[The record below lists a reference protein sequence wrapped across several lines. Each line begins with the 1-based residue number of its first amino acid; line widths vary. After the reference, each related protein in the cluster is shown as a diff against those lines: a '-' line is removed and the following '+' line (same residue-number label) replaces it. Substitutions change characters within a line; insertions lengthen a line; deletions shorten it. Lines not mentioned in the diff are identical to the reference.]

1 MKLYYHPLSG
11 YSQKVIVAF
20 YEKGLTFDGS
30 IVELMDPEAKAAYM
44 KDVYPI
50 GKVPYL
56 VADDG
61 REIPESSI
69 IIEYLEN
76 NYDSGARLI
85 PDDKHLA
92 RQVRFHDRMSDL
104 YLQNQIGTIFF
115 DSMKPEDQR
124 NPEAVQQA
132 RKTIDTVYGFLEKH
146 LATGGWMV
154 DNQFSMADCSLV
166 PALNYARMTHPYE
179 GRPNIEAYWDRLRE
193 RPSVKQVLDEA
204 APYMEAFMK
213 NRG

>member
-20 YEKGLTFDGS
+20 YEKGLSFDGS

-50 GKVPYL
+50 GKVPLL
-56 VADDG
+56 VGDDG

-76 NYDSGARLI
+76 NFEDGTRLI
-85 PDDKHLA
+85 PHDKHLA

-115 DSMKPEDQR
+115 DSLKPADQQ
-124 NPEAVQQA
+124 NPEAVQLA
-132 RKTIDTVYGFLEKH
+132 RNTIDTVYGYLDKH
-146 LATGGWMV
+146 LASGDWMV
-154 DNQFSMADCSLV
+154 AHQFSMADCSLV

-179 GRPNIEAYWDRLRE
+179 GRQNIEAYWDRLSE

-213 NRG
+213 SIE